1 MSPQGSNG
9 SFHGVHLRGK
19 NTGAIMSNRASS
31 ARKFGNN
38 CNVNIYVNN
47 NVQGVNNSIL
57 VGSKVKLRD
66 PGVRLRLGALRLE
79 IESLGTKN
87 NRRRNKDKSGS
98 SLSFCGMVS
107 CLCFILILFLLVLTT
122 PI

>member
-1 MSPQGSNG
+1 MSPQGSNS
-9 SFHGVHLRGK
+9 SFHGVDLRGK
-19 NTGAIMSNRASS
+19 NSGATMSIRASS
-31 ARKFGNN
+31 ARKFDNN
-38 CNVNIYVNN
+38 CSINIYINN

-66 PGVRLRLGALRLE
+66 PGVRLRLGDLRLE

-87 NRRRNKDKSGS
+87 NRGRNKDKSRS